1 MVNKD
6 EKTKTY
12 CVICSFDNM
21 EETKTTARHNYLA
34 GTGFLAEIF
43 KYLVFRSKYLAFQ
56 IQCPKNLVFQN
67 F

>member
-21 EETKTTARHNYLA
+21 LIIAQKIWQDQ
-34 GTGFLAEIF
+34 GKI
-43 KYLVFRSKYLAFQ
+43 
-56 IQCPKNLVFQN
+56 
-67 F
+67 